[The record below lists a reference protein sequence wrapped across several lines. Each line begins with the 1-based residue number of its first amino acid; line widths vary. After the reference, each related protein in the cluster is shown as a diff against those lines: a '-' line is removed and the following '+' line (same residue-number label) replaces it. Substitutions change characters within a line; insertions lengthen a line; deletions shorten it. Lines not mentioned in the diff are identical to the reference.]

1 MYDALKNKSWLTA
14 KYCDEGKTIYEI
26 ADIIGCFPSSVAR
39 ALHRHGAQVRFGR
52 GELNSSNI
60 CRNPKCGKVF
70 DVGGRDKPP
79 RDQKYCSRSCHMYCQ
94 DERPHNHNLGMPSMS
109 RSVDY
114 HEDRDESQ
122 RRLQRYHRT
131 GINSIQFEEMSKA
144 QNGVCAICQK
154 EESDL
159 RADGSER
166 YLSVDH
172 DHKTGKTRQL
182 LCRKCNLIIGLA
194 KDDCTVL
201 KSAIEYL
208 EKHNACLP
216 LS

>member
-1 MYDALKNKSWLTA
+1 MN
-14 KYCDEGKTIYEI
+14 YCDEGKTINEI
-26 ADIIGCFPSSVAR
+26 ANIIGCFPSTVAR
-39 ALHRHGAQVRFGR
+39 ALKRNFIQTRFEV
-52 GELNSSNI
+52 GE
-60 CRNPKCGKVF
+60 P
-70 DVGGRDKPP
+70 
-79 RDQKYCSRSCHMYCQ
+79 
-94 DERPHNHNLGMPSMS
+94 
-109 RSVDY
+109 
-114 HEDRDESQ
+114 
-122 RRLQRYHRT
+122 
-131 GINSIQFEEMSKA
+131 
-144 QNGVCAICQK
+144 ICQK

-208 EKHNACLP
+208 EKHNVCISL
-216 LS
+216 